1 MVDPRHGP
9 QVRPAPTS
17 WARVR
22 LLKGDSTG
30 GLWDVSSEI
39 PEARIAI
46 GTDPQCGWVV
56 KGSGVAPFHFEVYW
70 DGNVL
75 WAGNSAGA
83 PDVRVDGE
91 PLGEWRPISGRARI
105 EFGRAAMLVEASDAV
120 ARASVAPQARDS
132 QVPIA
137 NEQTR
142 IAAPR
147 DERRE
152 VYATG
157 GSALH
162 RMPPPGALEDG
173 GSATA
178 GGDATRVLSLAEA
191 EASRPAPPAMPRVGV
206 GAGVRRVEEPT
217 PISEEATRLGVFPT
231 GGQASALPPGVRG
244 GVGGAAGALPIASAT
259 PGASLPASPVAGG
272 LRGPVAGAESPFA
285 APPPIAPDASE
296 VAFARVGEKLRGG
309 LAKPQLSQPLRIWLS
324 IALVVAILVVFVIDP
339 FESPPQRDARSTGT
353 ATAPV
358 DAGVA
363 ADAAAIPA
371 ASPPPGLAVGAGG
384 VVVSGPPVAA
394 PDGGVPVAAA
404 GTGPDAS
411 TPLTAERIA
420 ADAVIAGRYREALP
434 LYRALAAANPQN
446 PTFVRIVQVLGRRV
460 RAACRNGL
468 TPEGAQCEP

>member
-1 MVDPRHGP
+1 
-9 QVRPAPTS
+9 
-17 WARVR
+17 
-22 LLKGDSTG
+22 LKGDSSG
-30 GLWDVSSEI
+30 GLWDVSSDI

-46 GTDPQCGWVV
+46 GTDPQCGWIV

-91 PLGEWRPISGRARI
+91 PLGDWRPISGRARI

-132 QVPIA
+132 QARDSQLPIA

-162 RMPPPGALEDG
+162 RMPPPGALEGSG
-173 GSATA
+173 GAPE

-191 EASRPAPPAMPRVGV
+191 EASRPAPAALPRVGV

-231 GGQASALPPGVRG
+231 GGQASALPPGARG
-244 GVGGAAGALPIASAT
+244 GVGGASGAPSMASAS
-259 PGASLPASPVAGG
+259 PGVSLPASPAAGG

-296 VAFARVGEKLRGG
+296 AAIARVGEKLRGG
-309 LAKPQLSQPLRIWLS
+309 LAKPQLSQPLRIWLLVS
-324 IALVVAILVVFVIDP
+324 LVVAILVVFVIDP
-339 FESPPQRDARSTGT
+339 FESPPQEEAPATEASTPP
-353 ATAPV
+353 A
-358 DAGVA
+358 DAGVSP
-363 ADAAAIPA
+363 DAAATPA
-371 ASPPPGLAVGAGG
+371 AAPLPGLAAAAGG
-384 VVVSGPPVAA
+384 VVVSGPPVVP
-394 PDGGVPVAAA
+394 PDGGVPGAAA
-404 GTGPDAS
+404 VTGPDAS
-411 TPLTAERIA
+411 TPLTAERVA

-434 LYRALAAANPQN
+434 LYRALAEANPQN
-446 PTFVRIVQVLGRRV
+446 PTFVRIVQVLERRV

-468 TPEGAQCEP
+468 TPEGAQCDP

>member
-22 LLKGDSTG
+22 LLKGDSAG
-30 GLWDVSSEI
+30 GLWDVSSDI

-70 DGNVL
+70 DGTVL

-91 PLGEWRPISGRARI
+91 PLGDWRPISGRARI

-120 ARASVAPQARDS
+120 ARASVVPQARDS

-162 RMPPPGALEDG
+162 RMPPPSALESG
-173 GSATA
+173 GAA
-178 GGDATRVLSLAEA
+178 GGGEATRVLSLAEA
-191 EASRPAPPAMPRVGV
+191 EASRPAPAALPRVGV

-217 PISEEATRLGVFPT
+217 PISEEATRLGVFPS
-231 GGQASALPPGVRG
+231 GGQASALPPGARATAE
-244 GVGGAAGALPIASAT
+244 GAPAAVSVAAS
-259 PGASLPASPVAGG
+259 VAGG
-272 LRGPVAGAESPFA
+272 LRGPVAGVESPFA

-296 VAFARVGEKLRGG
+296 AAFARVGEKLKDG
-309 LAKPQLSQPLRIWLS
+309 LAKPQLSQPLRMWLLL
-324 IALVVAILVVFVIDP
+324 ALVVAIFVVFVLDP
-339 FESPPQRDARSTGT
+339 FEAPTEERAASAGAPPTSDAGPAPDARPP
-353 ATAPV
+353 ATPTL
-358 DAGVA
+358 A
-363 ADAAAIPA
+363 ADE
-371 ASPPPGLAVGAGG
+371 SVGAGG
-384 VVVSGPPVAA
+384 LVMGGVLP
-394 PDGGVPVAAA
+394 PDGGVPVPPPSAVGDAPAA
-404 GTGPDAS
+404 
-411 TPLTAERIA
+411 LTAERVA

-434 LYRALAAANPQN
+434 LYRGLAAANAQN
-446 PTFVRIVQVLGRRV
+446 PTFARIVKVLERRV

-468 TPEGAQCEP
+468 TPEGTQCEP

>member
-22 LLKGDSTG
+22 LLKGDSAG
-30 GLWDVSSEI
+30 GLWDVSSDI

-56 KGSGVAPFHFEVYW
+56 KGSGVAPFHFEIYW
-70 DGNVL
+70 DGQVL

-91 PLGEWRPISGRARI
+91 PLGDWRPISGRARI

-120 ARASVAPQARDS
+120 ARASVVPQARDS

-162 RMPPPGALEDG
+162 RMPPPDVLE
-173 GSATA
+173 A
-178 GGDATRVLSLAEA
+178 GGAGGGGEATRVLSLAEA
-191 EASRPAPPAMPRVGV
+191 EASRPAPAALPRVGV

-217 PISEEATRLGVFPT
+217 PISEEATRLGVFPS
-231 GGQASALPPGVRG
+231 GGQASALPPGARAAAD
-244 GVGGAAGALPIASAT
+244 GA
-259 PGASLPASPVAGG
+259 PGAGSPRPAAPSPASVVVPAAGG

-296 VAFARVGEKLRGG
+296 VAFARVGEKLKGG
-309 LAKPQLSQPLRIWLS
+309 LAKPQLSQPLRTWLLLS
-324 IALVVAILVVFVIDP
+324 LVVAIFVVFVLDT
-339 FESPPQRDARSTGT
+339 FEAPPEERPA
-353 ATAPV
+353 APGAPTTVV
-358 DAGVA
+358 DAGPAVDA
-363 ADAAAIPA
+363 GPPATPPLAAAV
-371 ASPPPGLAVGAGG
+371 SVGAGG
-384 VVVSGPPVAA
+384 LVMGGVLPPG
-394 PDGGVPVAAA
+394 GGVPVPPPSTV
-404 GTGPDAS
+404 GEAS
-411 TPLTAERIA
+411 APLTAERIA

-446 PTFVRIVQVLGRRV
+446 PTFARIVQVLERRV

-468 TPEGAQCEP
+468 TPEGTQCAP